1 MLLELGAADNSNV
14 YERDFEGIFLGT
26 TQEFYRLE
34 SLSYLSRNTAS
45 DYVVKARNRIEE
57 EKSRAAALGLPP
69 STEGPLQN
77 IIETEIIDRH
87 AKVLVDME
95 NSGFASLLRDESKI
109 DELRDMYDL
118 FVRVPSSVDFLR
130 DALSDRIK
138 TDGKALVADQE
149 RGAADPPAFVRGVLA
164 MRRRYGDVVSKAFR
178 EEKRVCLREKNIY
191 FFVVK

>member
-118 FVRVPSSVDFLR
+118 FVRVPSSVDFL
-130 DALSDRIK
+130 
-138 TDGKALVADQE
+138 
-149 RGAADPPAFVRGVLA
+149 
-164 MRRRYGDVVSKAFR
+164 
-178 EEKRVCLREKNIY
+178 
-191 FFVVK
+191 